1 VSFAVY
7 PRERT
12 TAAAPLAPSAFD
24 SCCVN
29 AGSGAVRVV
38 VLVVLGVVCVCVG
51 VVCVLVV
58 CVERVVAVV
67 VCETGGALVTVTVFV
82 EEPHAASRAIA
93 TSASEIETVLS
104 VARRIAP
111 SYSPPGSTLLG
122 CSTLG
127 FQTGRRAM
135 QREPQA

>member
-1 VSFAVY
+1 VSFGVY

-38 VLVVLGVVCVCVG
+38 VLLVLGVVCVCVG

-58 CVERVVAVV
+58 CVDGVVAV

-82 EEPHAASRAIA
+82 EEPHAASSAIA
-93 TSASEIETVLS
+93 TSASEIETVLRM
-104 VARRIAP
+104 ARRIAP
-111 SYSPPGSTLLG
+111 SYSPPGRTLLD
-122 CSTLG
+122 CSTL
-127 FQTGRRAM
+127 A
-135 QREPQA
+135 AIIISDC